1 MSTYSGFHDDMSELQ
16 KPHKYIIQR
25 AVTKNDAMGNP
36 RRIYV
41 VYRSPDGPTVV
52 QFGTAE
58 PERVEHGV
66 VCAVFDEG
74 YLGRIAVPLSF
85 RNAAIFLPDISIT
98 PKEYNRLKRIDT
110 NLTP

>member
-1 MSTYSGFHDDMSELQ
+1 MYTDYELAELQ

-41 VYRSPDGPTVV
+41 VYRSPDGPIIAQV
-52 QFGTAE
+52 GSAE
-58 PERVEHGV
+58 PERFEYGV

-85 RNAAIFLPDISIT
+85 RNAAIFLPDINIT
-98 PKEYNRLKRIDT
+98 PKEYNRLKRIET
-110 NLTP
+110 NLTS